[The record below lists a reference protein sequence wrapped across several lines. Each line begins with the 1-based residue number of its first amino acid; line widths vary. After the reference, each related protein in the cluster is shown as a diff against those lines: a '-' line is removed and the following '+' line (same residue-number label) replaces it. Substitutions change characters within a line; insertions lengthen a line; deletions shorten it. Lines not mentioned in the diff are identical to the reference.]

1 MLLSHIAEEVM
12 NSRAAPAGPVHR
24 VKPELQG
31 GGGGGRRSSKIK
43 FNVQSAAGK
52 GA

>member
-1 MLLSHIAEEVM
+1 M
-12 NSRAAPAGPVHR
+12 NSRAAPAGPVRR

-31 GGGGGRRSSKIK
+31 LRGSKIK
-43 FNVQSAAGK
+43 FNVQSATGK